1 MGDHFSSLSREVF
14 SSLNSKMQ
22 VLVLLLSTSLVYGA
36 ATPEA
41 EPSHVGQHSG
51 PHCHDKKDHQCH
63 KKPKQQEHEECHV
76 DYDIIVDVTYIEEC
90 EYVVITHC
98 EEEHEQVY
106 HNSHIVGHESEVVGE
121 YHHGHEGYGHG
132 GYGHGGYG
140 QGGYH
145 KRSADPGHEHHCE
158 DKKEQQCHKHPKE
171 NSRKI
176 PKQTCKKIVDTIYIE
191 ECEERIYTHCEETH
205 ERGHHSTRVVGHESH
220 KVAHGH
226 HGSYGGHH

>member
-1 MGDHFSSLSREVF
+1 MGQSTWGVHFSSLFRWEVY
-14 SSLNSKMQ
+14 SSLKSKMQ
-22 VLVLLLSTSLVYGA
+22 VLVLILSATLVYGA
-36 ATPEA
+36 ASPDA
-41 EPSHVGQHSG
+41 GSHGYSSG
-51 PHCHDKKDHQCH
+51 PQCHDKKDHQCH

-76 DYDIIVDVTYIEEC
+76 EYDIVVDVTYIEEC

-106 HNSHIVGHESEVVGE
+106 HNSHIVGHESEVVGQ
-121 YHHGHEGYGHG
+121 YHSGHSGYGHG

-140 QGGYH
+140 HGSHH
-145 KRSADPGHEHHCE
+145 KRSAQPGGHHHCE

-205 ERGHHSTRVVGHESH
+205 EKTHHSTRVVGHESH

-226 HGSYGGHH
+226 HDH